1 MISIIKQE
9 LNLSPELR
17 KKINCAKKYAS
28 ANIDLKKGEF
38 IKLEPTN
45 IAYVEPHRVILNNIT
60 FLFFNEIDVFY
71 INDLNEKY
79 NMSELQNFFLNVKL
93 S

>member
-17 KKINCAKKYAS
+17 KKINWAKKYAS
-28 ANIDLKKGEF
+28 ANIELKKGAL

-45 IAYVEPHRVILNNIT
+45 IAYVEPHKVVLNNIT
-60 FLFFNEIDVFY
+60 FLFFNEVDVFY
-71 INDLNEKY
+71 INDLNERH
-79 NMSELQNFFLNVKL
+79 NMSELQNFFLNAKL

>member
-17 KKINCAKKYAS
+17 KKINWAKKYAS
-28 ANIDLKKGEF
+28 ANIELKKGAL

-45 IAYVEPHRVILNNIT
+45 IAYVEPHKVVLNNIT
-60 FLFFNEIDVFY
+60 FLFFNEVDVFY
-71 INDLNEKY
+71 INDLNERH
-79 NMSELQNFFLNVKL
+79 NMSELQNFFQNAKL